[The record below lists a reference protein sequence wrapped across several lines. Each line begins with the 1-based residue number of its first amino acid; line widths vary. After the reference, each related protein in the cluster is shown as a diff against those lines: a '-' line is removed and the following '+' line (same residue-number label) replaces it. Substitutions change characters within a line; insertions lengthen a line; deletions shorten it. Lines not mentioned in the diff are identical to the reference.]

1 MTEEKQK
8 KSFNVKD
15 IKKHSIYVLLSGYF
29 TMIMFALLLICINLL
44 IGQLCFKFS
53 NNILN
58 FIVLFASFSSFFI
71 LKDGAGDNK
80 KAGSIIF
87 KIMLLICTLVLV
99 NGLIL
104 GAISGITDKT
114 IYKGISS
121 VIYLVD
127 FGLII
132 ASIGLLT
139 NKSLKE
145 TINMLCE
152 ESLLDKLGGGEVD
165 EIQPGDA
172 VLGYQVVDGKKTN
185 IPVVLP
191 LKDRFLHML
200 ILGPTGCGKTSQSI
214 IPMINRDMQDPKL
227 GITVLEPK
235 GDLAE
240 KVYAMAKYYGREVV
254 YFNPILPDCPY
265 FNPLFGR
272 ESDVVENLATTFNML
287 NPDSPQFFKDMSEN
301 LIRKSTMLLKR
312 LYGNDATLLDLNTL
326 VWDANG
332 QGRKMVAEFSRL
344 KITNPEIARE
354 NEEIYSW
361 FLNDYYSGMG
371 GSKGSKTYEH
381 CSGVRSQIAKL
392 TSNKYLRKVLN
403 PPKGHGSDL
412 DFDDAFER
420 GIVVTMGTAQ
430 GSLRDLGRYL
440 GYFII
445 LQLQASVFRRPGNE
459 FTRTHNMLYIDEF
472 QVYSNPGFADM
483 LTMGRS
489 YRVASHLAT
498 QARAQMAM
506 GGGSDGKNFVEL
518 VSTNARNKII
528 YPGVS
533 AVDAKYYSEEFGEV
547 MQVTESKTYA
557 KQRFFSNLTDERVST
572 AIKEEL
578 TARFT
583 ETDIIYRPFGQIS
596 YCIIKKNSIQAPGI
610 SQIEYIPKEL
620 NDLLD
625 KMVAEYNEEQL
636 AKAENPDEI
645 DEMKAK
651 NLDENNDFSAKADIN
666 KSYAVRDI
674 NSARPND
681 TVNLKDIKPIDP
693 ISTMEESI
701 PSYDIDEDVPVEMDE
716 LPSIE
721 DFNEAKTINNKIDGD
736 NSFDIPMEDMQD
748 DLM

>member
-1 MTEEKQK
+1 MAEEKQK
-8 KSFNVKD
+8 KSFNIKD
-15 IKKHSIYVLLSGYF
+15 IKKHSMYVSLSRYF
-29 TMIMFALLLICINLL
+29 TMIMFALLLICINIL
-44 IGQLCFKFS
+44 IGQLFLKFS
-53 NNILN
+53 SNILN
-58 FIVLFASFSSFFI
+58 FFVVFISFSTFFI

-80 KAGSIIF
+80 KTGEIIF
-87 KIMLLICTLVLV
+87 KIMLLIGSIIIV
-99 NGLIL
+99 NSLIL
-104 GAISGITDKT
+104 NVFSGISDKDLFKAIT
-114 IYKGISS
+114 S

-132 ASIGLLT
+132 ASIGLLA
-139 NKSLKE
+139 NEKFKE

-152 ESLLDKLGGGEVD
+152 ESLFDKLGDGDIE
-165 EIQPGDA
+165 EIEPGDA
-172 VLGYQVVDGKKTN
+172 VLGYKIIDGKQTK

-200 ILGPTGCGKTSQSI
+200 VLGPTGCGKTSQSI
-214 IPMINRDMQDPKL
+214 IPMINRDMQCSKL

-240 KVYAMAKYYGREVV
+240 KVYAMAKYYNREVV

-332 QGRKMVAEFSRL
+332 HGKKMVLEFSKL

-361 FLNDYYSGMG
+361 FMNDYYSGMG
-371 GSKGSKTYEH
+371 GSKGSKTFEH

-420 GIVVTMGTAQ
+420 GIIVTMGTAQ

-459 FTRTHNMLYIDEF
+459 NTRTHNMLYIDEF

-506 GGGSDGKNFVEL
+506 GGGSDGENFVEL

-533 AVDAKYYSEEFGEV
+533 AVDAKYYSAEFGES
-547 MQVTESKTYA
+547 MKVTKSKTYA

-572 AIKEEL
+572 AVKEEL
-578 TARFT
+578 AVRFT
-583 ETDIIYRPFGQIS
+583 TTDIIYRPFGQIS
-596 YCIIKKNSIQAPGI
+596 YCIIKKNSIQEPGV
-610 SQIEYIPKEL
+610 SQIQYIPKEL
-620 NDLLD
+620 NELLD

-636 AKAENPDEI
+636 AKAENRNEI
-645 DEMKAK
+645 EEMRTK
-651 NLDENNDFSAKADIN
+651 NLDEKNDFSQKADLN
-666 KSYAVRDI
+666 RSYAVRNI
-674 NSARPND
+674 TSARPNESI
-681 TVNLKDIKPIDP
+681 NLKNIKPIDP
-693 ISTMEESI
+693 ISSIEEPVS
-701 PSYDIDEDVPVEMDE
+701 SYDIEEDIDIETDTQSVE
-716 LPSIE
+716 
-721 DFNEAKTINNKIDGD
+721 NGGQAKTINNKILGD
-736 NSFDIPMEDMQD
+736 NGFDIPMEDLED